1 GDGREEARGAAT
13 YDHDLAAGVTH
24 RAMLPAYYPGRA
36 SVLPVPR
43 FAVVGQGGSTPVA
56 PVLRPGPGRLD
67 DRRDAVQVRQAQRP
81 QVALDGLEV
90 GVDAQRVEP
99 HRAARQEA
107 GGSRRRTQLQL
118 HLELARRHA
127 GGEHHPGDA
136 GSGVQLSEEATRVSE
151 VVDRLAP

>member
-1 GDGREEARGAAT
+1 MGDVAAPSARDPDLRQRRRRSFQERDPGGGVGLLAGDGREEARGAAT

-90 GVDAQRVEP
+90 GVDAQRV
-99 HRAARQEA
+99 
-107 GGSRRRTQLQL
+107 
-118 HLELARRHA
+118 
-127 GGEHHPGDA
+127 
-136 GSGVQLSEEATRVSE
+136 
-151 VVDRLAP
+151 